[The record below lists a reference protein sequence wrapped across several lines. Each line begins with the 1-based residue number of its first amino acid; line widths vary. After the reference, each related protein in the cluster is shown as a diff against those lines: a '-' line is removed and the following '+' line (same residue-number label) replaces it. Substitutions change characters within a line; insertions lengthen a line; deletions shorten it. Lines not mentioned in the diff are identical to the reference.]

1 MYLLLFVIGVVGFT
15 AMTALGFLHG
25 GGGHQGGHGHAH
37 DLSHHGGGHAGHH
50 GHADHAH
57 HDAAGGE
64 SRWAG
69 IWSILSPLNLF
80 SLALGAGGAG
90 LLLEHVIAA
99 SVLPWASLAGAL
111 LFNYGIVKPLMN
123 KMLGFASDP
132 CEGLEGAVAKG
143 AIAATRFD
151 QTGRGLVKL
160 TVDGQTV
167 QILGTLD
174 QDELARG
181 ILVAQ
186 GDSLTVLDVDPKRNT
201 CRVTREMAI

>member
-1 MYLLLFVIGVVGFT
+1 
-15 AMTALGFLHG
+15 
-25 GGGHQGGHGHAH
+25 
-37 DLSHHGGGHAGHH
+37 
-50 GHADHAH
+50 
-57 HDAAGGE
+57 
-64 SRWAG
+64 
-69 IWSILSPLNLF
+69 
-80 SLALGAGGAG
+80 
-90 LLLEHVIAA
+90 
-99 SVLPWASLAGAL
+99 
-111 LFNYGIVKPLMN
+111 MN

-167 QILGTLD
+167 QVLATLD

-181 ILVAQ
+181 ISVAQ